1 MAFAGSSGCALR
13 ALLVLLSIAVSSG
26 GSILSTLPYA
36 STCDALL
43 SSQLST
49 GIDTHDN
56 STAVDAHGSE
66 NARDAATSST
76 DESGASADATSHDA
90 RVLRDATDGRLGVA
104 KPVTDCK
111 SLLDVDLSHVTEEG
125 GTTVTSATETT
136 HEGHLYCFVEG
147 TLPASTKW
155 EVMLPV
161 RTWTQR
167 YMQIGCGGLCGMIHM
182 QVNAASGSQHV
193 AGGEFALAA
202 TDMGGAMDGKVF
214 ANNPGRRKSFAYS
227 AQHLTSL
234 VSKTLIQA
242 YYGQKPR
249 YSYFNGCSDG
259 GREGV
264 MEALRYPNDF
274 DGILAGAPAM
284 LFQFQNSLHHGWLA
298 MSNIDGP
305 MPELPPMM
313 QGPPPGPKRRGP
325 RGRGPPGRG
334 PPGHGSSEH
343 GPTAIVTA
351 SKLPLLHS
359 AVVRA
364 CDALDGLVD
373 GLLSEPRLCN
383 FDPREL
389 LCATEMAAAVVDRQC
404 LTEAEVNTIRKF
416 YNGPVDPATGSH
428 LTVGQAQ
435 FGSELAWEG
444 VFVPRGRN
452 QPVMSAH
459 IALAALRYLIF
470 EPNPPETYSLNDL
483 KFTEATVELLRPRH
497 PLLDATNPDLAAF
510 KAAGGKLI
518 LWHGWS
524 DEHISPRTTIAY
536 HEALQKQMGGPDQVA
551 AFERLYLLPGVQ
563 HCGRGEG
570 MAAIDLVTP
579 LLEWVEQGSAP
590 HAIMT
595 STELDVPPW
604 MAAAPAVTRSRPV
617 FPYPSLAKYTGQ
629 GDANDAA
636 NFFQGAPL
644 YTDKTAD
651 WAGQSFFEPYVPRA
665 E

>member
-1 MAFAGSSGCALR
+1 
-13 ALLVLLSIAVSSG
+13 
-26 GSILSTLPYA
+26 
-36 STCDALL
+36 
-43 SSQLST
+43 
-49 GIDTHDN
+49 
-56 STAVDAHGSE
+56 
-66 NARDAATSST
+66 
-76 DESGASADATSHDA
+76 
-90 RVLRDATDGRLGVA
+90 RLGVA

-182 QVNAASGSQHV
+182 QVNAASGSQYV

-214 ANNPGRRKSFAYS
+214 ANNPGRRESFAYS

-298 MSNIDGP
+298 MS
-305 MPELPPMM
+305 
-313 QGPPPGPKRRGP
+313 
-325 RGRGPPGRG
+325 PPGRG
-334 PPGHGSSEH
+334 PPGHGSSDH
-343 GPTAIVTA
+343 GPAAIVTA

-636 NFFQGAPL
+636 NFVQGAPL

-651 WAGQSFFEPYVPRA
+651 WAGQSFFEPY
-665 E
+665 

>member
-13 ALLVLLSIAVSSG
+13 ALLLLLSIAVSSG

-56 STAVDAHGSE
+56 STAVDAPGSE

-125 GTTVTSATETT
+125 
-136 HEGHLYCFVEG
+136 
-147 TLPASTKW
+147 
-155 EVMLPV
+155 
-161 RTWTQR
+161 
-167 YMQIGCGGLCGMIHM
+167 
-182 QVNAASGSQHV
+182 VNAASGSQHV

-334 PPGHGSSEH
+334 PPGHGSSDH
-343 GPTAIVTA
+343 GPAAIVTA

-470 EPNPPETYSLNDL
+470 EPNPLETYSLNDL

-636 NFFQGAPL
+636 NFVQGAPL